1 MHWKNASLKMLTI
14 EKIKTGTGNTIFE
27 DDLETEKNHAYFP
40 IIVSDEYPM
49 TRDEV
54 YDRLKENNVFSRKY
68 FYPLTSDQAC
78 FRNKYKKSELDNA
91 RWLSKH
97 ILVLPFYEKL
107 EMESID
113 RIVEIMKV

>member
-1 MHWKNASLKMLTI
+1 
-14 EKIKTGTGNTIFE
+14 
-27 DDLETEKNHAYFP
+27 
-40 IIVSDEYPM
+40 M